1 LTAHGVRRGRLQ
13 DPSGAPAVG
22 ERFLELA
29 SFPTATIEQIL
40 SGRLAEPAAF
50 EQPHDEWVVLLA
62 GGAKMLVDGEELEL
76 EAGDWLLIPAGCPHT
91 VLETQPGSSWLA
103 LHLTGRD

>member
-1 LTAHGVRRGRLQ
+1 MDRIRCGRLEE
-13 DPSGAPAVG
+13 PAGAPATG

-40 SGRLAEPAAF
+40 SGRLAKPAVF
-50 EQPHDEWVVLLA
+50 EQAHDEWVVLLS

-76 EAGDWLLIPAGCPHT
+76 QAGDWLVIPAGCAHT

-103 LHLTGRD
+103 VHLTSGL

>member
-1 LTAHGVRRGRLQ
+1 MDGVRRGRLE
-13 DPSGAPAVG
+13 DSAGAPAIG

-29 SFPTATIEQIL
+29 SLPTVTIEQIL
-40 SGRLAEPAAF
+40 SGRLGEPAVF
-50 EQPHDEWVVLLA
+50 EQAHDEWVVLLA

-76 EAGDWLLIPAGCPHT
+76 GVGDWLLIPAACPHT

-103 LHLTGRD
+103 VHLTGRS

>member
-1 LTAHGVRRGRLQ
+1 MDGFRRGRLE
-13 DPSGAPAVG
+13 DPAGAPATG

-29 SFPTATIEQIL
+29 SLPSATIEQIL
-40 SGRLAEPAAF
+40 SGRLAEPVVF
-50 EQPHDEWVVLLA
+50 EQSHDEWVVLLA

-91 VLETQPGSSWLA
+91 VLETRPESSWLA
-103 LHLTGRD
+103 VHLTGRV

>member
-1 LTAHGVRRGRLQ
+1 LTADGFRRGRLE
-13 DPSGAPAVG
+13 DPAGAPAIG
-22 ERFLELA
+22 ERFLELVP
-29 SFPTATIEQIL
+29 FPTATIEQIL
-40 SGRLAEPAAF
+40 SGKLAEPAAF

-76 EAGDWLLIPAGCPHT
+76 DAGDWLVIPAGCQHT

-103 LHLTGRD
+103 VHLAGRS

>member
-1 LTAHGVRRGRLQ
+1 MDGIRRGRLE
-13 DPSGAPAVG
+13 DPAAAPATG

-29 SFPTATIEQIL
+29 SFPAATIEQIL

-62 GGAKMLVDGEELEL
+62 GGAKMLVGGEEIEL
-76 EAGDWLLIPAGCPHT
+76 EAGDWLLIPAACPHT

-103 LHLTGRD
+103 VHLAAPA